1 MHQCRPGAKPH
12 PKSELQCSGFLTASV
27 TGLNRQAIR
36 LRDNGAGMPA
46 KT

>member
-12 PKSELQCSGFLTASV
+12 PKSELQCSDFLTASV
-27 TGLNRQAIR
+27 TGLNRRSIR
-36 LRDNGAGMPA
+36 LRDNGAAMRA